1 MARSRVSGRTRQQIM
16 DDYNYYVDEI
26 NRSLDEIERADPD
39 SIALDK
45 YRGYFEK
52 LEDQNLDYNT
62 MRRMRASARNVL
74 ESGQVSLASLERS
87 RAQAIDTLRK
97 EGYDFINK
105 RNFNSYMRFL
115 DDARARGLGS
125 LYSSEQIIEK
135 IHEMK
140 QKGLSKTEI
149 RKNIERWE
157 RQIKRD
163 PDGKV
168 IEQVK
173 PRKLTIKRY

>member
-26 NRSLDEIERADPD
+26 NRSLEQIEREDPD

-45 YRGYFEK
+45 YQGYFER
-52 LEDQNLDYNT
+52 LEDPNLDYNT
-62 MRRMRASARNVL
+62 MRRMRATARNVW
-74 ESGQVSLASLERS
+74 ESGQVSMTSLERS
-87 RAQAIDTLRK
+87 KAQAIDTLRK
-97 EGYDFINK
+97 EGYDYINR
-105 RNFNSYMRFL
+105 RNFNSFMRFL

-125 LYSSEQIIEK
+125 LYSSEQIIDK
-135 IHEMK
+135 IQEMK
-140 QKGLSKTEI
+140 KKGLTKSEI
-149 RKNIERWE
+149 KKNIERWG
-157 RQIKRD
+157 RQIKKD

-173 PRKLTIKRY
+173 PKKLTIKRY